1 MAELSNKPSRAWVK
15 LTAPYQNPDVR
26 RSLAQLADSF
36 VPYVLLWAA
45 MAWTFKVGLWPLTLV
60 LAVPAAGMLVPFAL
74 GLAISLAPVDT
85 PWLSELRVIQNDL
98 FDLGA
103 DLATPM
109 KPDERDAL
117 RVIPAQTQRIE
128 RLIDEHNEHLGSL
141 TSFILPGGSPFA
153 AALHMARTVTR
164 RAERFAVGLL
174 FDHPGEVNPEAIKY
188 LNRLS
193 DLLFVLTR
201 IANDNGGNDVLWVPG
216 ASRESE

>member
-1 MAELSNKPSRAWVK
+1 MVK
-15 LTAPYQNPDVR
+15 LTRIYTKTGDDGTTG
-26 RSLAQLADSF
+26 LADGSR
-36 VPYVLLWAA
+36 VRKDSVRVCAYGDVDEANA
-45 MAWTFKVGLWPLTLV
+45 
-60 LAVPAAGMLVPFAL
+60 AL

-85 PWLSELRVIQNDL
+85 PWLGELRVIQNDL

-103 DLATPM
+103 DLATPV
-109 KPDERDAL
+109 KPDERDTL
-117 RVIPAQTQRIE
+117 RVIEAQTQRIE

-153 AALHMARTVTR
+153 AALHVARTVTR

-174 FDHPGEVNPEAIKY
+174 YDHPGEVNPEAIKY

-216 ASRESE
+216 ASRETE